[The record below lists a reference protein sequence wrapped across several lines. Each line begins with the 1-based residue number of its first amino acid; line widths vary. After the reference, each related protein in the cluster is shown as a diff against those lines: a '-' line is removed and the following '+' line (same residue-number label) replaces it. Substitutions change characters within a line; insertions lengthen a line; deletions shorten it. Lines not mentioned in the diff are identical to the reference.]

1 MDSLSTIL
9 AESIVGMGITIALLA
24 LLALIFH
31 LIGKFGQKGFVASP
45 PEIKKKEPEI
55 GGVIPYI
62 AAAVYL
68 YRVGEDMKA
77 KKMKEVV
84 TTMAPSVKR
93 PEVIP
98 KSIAVNSSRE
108 EWKKC
113 GRRDCLR

>member
-9 AESIVGMGITIALLA
+9 AESVVGMGITIALLS

-31 LIGKFGQKGFVASP
+31 VIGKFGQKGLAVSP
-45 PEIKKKEPEI
+45 PEITKKEPEI
-55 GGVIPYI
+55 GGILPYI

-68 YRVGEDMKA
+68 YRVGEYMKA
-77 KKMKEVV
+77 KKIKEVA
-84 TTMAPSVKR
+84 TTMTPSVKR
-93 PEVIP
+93 PEAMP
-98 KSIAVNSSRE
+98 KSATVNSSRE